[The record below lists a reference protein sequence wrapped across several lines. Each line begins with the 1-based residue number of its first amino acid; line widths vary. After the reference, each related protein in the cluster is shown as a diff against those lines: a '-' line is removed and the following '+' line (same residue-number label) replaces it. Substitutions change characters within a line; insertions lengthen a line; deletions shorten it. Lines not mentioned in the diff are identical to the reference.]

1 LAIPKRFR
9 LANIAGVATELKRC
23 YRAAW
28 DGEISW
34 QDAGCA
40 ARILRELRFCI
51 EGGEIERR
59 IEALERALPDRS
71 DPRHRPNGGGAHP
84 HTARP

>member
-1 LAIPKRFR
+1 LAVPKRFR

-40 ARILRELRFCI
+40 ARILREIRITI

-59 IEALERALPDRS
+59 IEALEAALAERDGR
-71 DPRHRPNGGGAHP
+71 PRPRPNGGAHDA
-84 HTARP
+84 ARP

>member
-1 LAIPKRFR
+1 LAVPKRFR

-34 QDAGCA
+34 QDASCA

-59 IEALERALPDRS
+59 IEALERALDDR
-71 DPRHRPNGGGAHP
+71 DGRPRPRANGSVHA
-84 HTARP
+84 ARPS

>member
-1 LAIPKRFR
+1 VAVPKRFR

-51 EGGEIERR
+51 ESGEIERR
-59 IEALERALPDRS
+59 IEALEAALADRQGQQ
-71 DPRHRPNGGGAHP
+71 PRRPNGGGAYHA
-84 HTARP
+84 ARP